1 MPVSHSFLIRRCVTV
16 SPHHPISYLMVSNA
30 IVRLTVERNTIL
42 KQHVPSVTGPKV
54 VKSAMVR
61 TRTVDFIS
69 F

>member
-1 MPVSHSFLIRRCVTV
+1 MSASYSFLIRRCITV
-16 SPHHPISYLMVSNA
+16 SPHHPISYLMVSHA
-30 IVRLTVERNTIL
+30 IVRLTVERRTIPR
-42 KQHVPSVTGPKV
+42 QHVPIVTGPGA